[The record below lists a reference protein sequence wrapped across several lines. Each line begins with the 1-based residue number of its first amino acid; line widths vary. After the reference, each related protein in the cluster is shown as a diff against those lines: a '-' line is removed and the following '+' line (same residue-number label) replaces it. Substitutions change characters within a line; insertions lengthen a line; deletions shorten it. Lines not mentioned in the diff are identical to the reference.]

1 MQTHQ
6 YIYRKATMHDRD
18 QIWQILRQ
26 GIERRKKEGSRQWQ
40 DGYPN
45 IDSVTDDINKGF
57 GYVIEVSSRIA
68 VYAAVI
74 HETEP
79 AYENIEG
86 KWLSDDDYMVV
97 HRVAVSDEY
106 AGKGLASL
114 IFDEIEKQVQ
124 QQQIPSIKVDTN
136 YDNAAMLRIFEKRDY
151 QYCGEVYFRGS
162 ARKAFQKIFL

>member
-6 YIYRKATMHDRD
+6 YIYRKATMDDRD
-18 QIWQILRQ
+18 QIWEILRQ

-45 IDSVTDDINKGF
+45 IDSVTDDINKGC
-57 GYVIEVSSRIA
+57 GYVIEISSRIA

-114 IFDEIEKQVQ
+114 IFDEIEKQAQ

>member
-6 YIYRKATMHDRD
+6 YIYRKANMADRD
-18 QIWQILRQ
+18 QIWEILRQ

-97 HRVAVSDEY
+97 HRVAVADEF
-106 AGKGLASL
+106 AGQGLASL